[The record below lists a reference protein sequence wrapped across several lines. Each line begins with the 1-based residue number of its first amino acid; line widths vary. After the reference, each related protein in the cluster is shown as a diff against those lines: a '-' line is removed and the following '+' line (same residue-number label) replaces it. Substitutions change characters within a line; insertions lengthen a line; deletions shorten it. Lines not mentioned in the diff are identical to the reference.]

1 MGNEENIKNDQ
12 EEDLK
17 EDDDDIE
24 LDRDIDNKKRFE
36 AAENFLHLVDSIKE
50 SDKNVNNYSEDDND
64 DKNSSSKS
72 EN

>member
-1 MGNEENIKNDQ
+1 MENEQDVQNDK

-36 AAENFLHLVDSIKE
+36 AAENFLHLVDSIKDE
-50 SDKNVNNYSEDDND
+50 RNVNNYSEDDND
-64 DKNSSSKS
+64 EKNSSSNS